1 MVLSIEDILLCI
13 QWPSVFCFKRQWKK
27 LFESLRSTV
36 SHFFL
41 LMAAWVCPGR
51 SALQSA
57 EQWCQRRYGHKHQM
71 MSFIIKIL
79 NKNMQKGH
87 KSTTK
92 PSATSS
98 NPIVLTQEDK
108 KRALVKSQR
117 KAPTPEWESASNTL
131 SEAEGFGEIPK
142 ESTYARAWRT

>member
-1 MVLSIEDILLCI
+1 MYPVTFSFFVSKGNEKSCSNPFEVLLAI
-13 QWPSVFCFKRQWKK
+13 
-27 LFESLRSTV
+27 
-36 SHFFL
+36 FFL

-57 EQWCQRRYGHKHQM
+57 EQWCQRRYGQKHQM

-98 NPIVLTQEDK
+98 DPIVRTQEDK

-142 ESTYARAWRT
+142 ESTYARA